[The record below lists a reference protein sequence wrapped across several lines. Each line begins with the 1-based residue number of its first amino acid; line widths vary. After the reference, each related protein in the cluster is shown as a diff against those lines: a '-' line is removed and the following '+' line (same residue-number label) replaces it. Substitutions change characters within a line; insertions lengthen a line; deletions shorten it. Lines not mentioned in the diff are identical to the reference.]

1 MCHHHKLVSIQSE
14 ASHSSQRAAGAFLAS
29 FVSDPHPFSASLPW
43 LSSRFSN
50 KDAQKAFLKQPEG
63 VHRVGNGGQPF
74 LPASFPAASRR
85 HAQRLGNGGS
95 STQGMS

>member
-29 FVSDPHPFSASLPW
+29 SVSDPHPFSASLPW

-63 VHRVGNGGQPF
+63 VHRVPF
-74 LPASFPAASRR
+74 LPASFPAASLR